1 MYILLYANTPNHGF
15 ANTPT
20 SGLIYLIPR
29 RGFAQSKHSDGG
41 SGSQGRGA
49 GSNTGAE
56 KLFYQ
61 KSCFSWVFPMK
72 IKKYFG
78 HKLIKNPSKINFST
92 IFWKL
97 LSGSIRMTHPL
108 FTIFIKKY
116 KKTAFYSNL
125 TQKTRKNIKIWRIS
139 PLRGLCWCWPHWLK
153 KWKKILPEY
162 LIFI

>member
-1 MYILLYANTPNHGF
+1 MVDATRQCTINPSYPRQKAGPHMIHMYDTHVWYNTYANRLAVHRDTRVPSSTADLQLNVHLIEM
-15 ANTPT
+15 PLYM

-108 FTIFIKKY
+108 FTICIKKY
-116 KKTAFYSNL
+116 
-125 TQKTRKNIKIWRIS
+125 
-139 PLRGLCWCWPHWLK
+139 
-153 KWKKILPEY
+153 
-162 LIFI
+162 